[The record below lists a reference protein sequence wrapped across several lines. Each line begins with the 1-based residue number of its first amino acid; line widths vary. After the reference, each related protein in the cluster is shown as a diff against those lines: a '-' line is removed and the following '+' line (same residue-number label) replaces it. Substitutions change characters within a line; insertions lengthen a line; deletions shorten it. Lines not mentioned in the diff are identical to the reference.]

1 MIQSLDGRPNAY
13 QVYTNELYIAYQFY
27 HNLTNIGTS
36 YTLASSIINTV
47 NDDPTKYVNNTP
59 KNSSYLLIVAKEYT
73 P

>member
-36 YTLASSIINTV
+36 YTLASSIGNTIN
-47 NDDPTKYVNNTP
+47 DPTKYVNSTP
-59 KNSSYLLIVAKEYT
+59 KNSSYLLIVAK
-73 P
+73 